1 MVQGPRFGSEPAD
14 RDAVVQL
21 DARPSID
28 RTGSCRDLAEMCA
41 GHGGNEHKFAESWSE
56 RRANRSKF
64 AEVFVN
70 HRQKYR
76 KFAELFHWIDS
87 GFDEFVDN
95 MPHDRRQ
102 VQRDRLI
109 SERYCFT
116 FPRSRLKLLRN
127 HHDCSAKTLRCVAI
141 LRPPSAISLP
151 NAALAARMSSEFIE
165 KWLARS
171 DSLQRSRWCLT
182 PIRVLLQQ
190 YH

>member
-21 DARPSID
+21 GARPPID
-28 RTGSCRDLAEMCA
+28 CMSSCRDLAEMCA
-41 GHGGNEHKFAESWSE
+41 GHGGKDHKFAESWSE

-87 GFDEFVDN
+87 GFDQFVDN

-109 SERYCFT
+109 
-116 FPRSRLKLLRN
+116 
-127 HHDCSAKTLRCVAI
+127 
-141 LRPPSAISLP
+141 
-151 NAALAARMSSEFIE
+151 
-165 KWLARS
+165 
-171 DSLQRSRWCLT
+171 
-182 PIRVLLQQ
+182 
-190 YH
+190 